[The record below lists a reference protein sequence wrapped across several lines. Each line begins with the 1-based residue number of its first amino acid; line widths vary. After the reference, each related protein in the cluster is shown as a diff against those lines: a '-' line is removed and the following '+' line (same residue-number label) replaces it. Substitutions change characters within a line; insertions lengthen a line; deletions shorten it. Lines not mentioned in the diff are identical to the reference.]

1 MNMWFYVL
9 AMGAAT
15 VSLRVLPV
23 IFIRKPIESP
33 YLKSFL
39 FYVPYVTLAVMTVPA
54 IFQST
59 EVTFGRRSRACPWH
73 LRILAGKEP
82 FRCRRCL
89 LPVRACPR
97 ALPCVDG
104 EIGSFADI

>member
-1 MNMWFYVL
+1 MNMWIYVL

-59 EVTFGRRSRACPWH
+59 QSP
-73 LRILAGKEP
+73 LADAAALALGIYASWQGKRL
-82 FRCRRCL
+82 FVVAAVCCL
-89 LPVRACPR
+89 SVLVLELFLA
-97 ALPCVDG
+97 
-104 EIGSFADI
+104 

>member
-1 MNMWFYVL
+1 MNIWIYVL

-59 EVTFGRRSRACPWH
+59 ESP
-73 LRILAGKEP
+73 LAGAAALALGIYASWRGKSL
-82 FRCRRCL
+82 FVVAAVCCL
-89 LPVRACPR
+89 SVLVLELFLA
-97 ALPCVDG
+97 
-104 EIGSFADI
+104 

>member
-1 MNMWFYVL
+1 MNMWIHVL

-15 VSLRVLPV
+15 VSLRVLPA

-59 EVTFGRRSRACPWH
+59 ESP
-73 LRILAGKEP
+73 LAD
-82 FRCRRCL
+82 
-89 LPVRACPR
+89 AA
-97 ALPCVDG
+97 ALALG
-104 EIGSFADI
+104 IYAS